1 MSVLGCD
8 RAQRSFAIR
17 GNERDVNRKAL
28 KTQAKI
34 TLKRHYWLILVLC
47 LFAAFLGVEY
57 GSTLW
62 ATDYQNPAVVSSSA
76 DETTV
81 TSGAASDHLSS
92 NGISDLLEKI
102 IAGDDA
108 GAKRQ
113 VEQSQKS
120 IQDNDHDATFG
131 RSRGVFATV
140 LNSFSTGS
148 VILSV
153 TNAMSSIL
161 HSRGGAAILL
171 VLASLAV
178 YLFVWLFIRETYL
191 VVSRR
196 MVLESRVYE
205 QVPIHHMMFPLRTR
219 KWASIAWTM
228 FVKSVFL
235 TLWWLTIVGGI
246 IKTFS
251 YMLVPFIIA
260 ENPSIK
266 ACDAITL
273 SRRMMRG
280 HKWECFVAIL
290 TFLGWDILSTCTLGL
305 TGIFYSNGY
314 KASFWAEYYT
324 YLRGTAK
331 QAGLQG
337 AEQLNDTFL
346 FEKAPADLL
355 ERTYADARTAIS
367 EVDAQGE
374 TVSAPKGFAG
384 WLADW
389 FGIRIMRSKQVS
401 AWEDYQGKMHASKTG
416 RALLAAQMYPVRLS
430 PIPMKDKNINIGGL
444 NAARSYSLLNLIMM
458 FFIFCIIGWVWEV
471 ALCFIDEGVFV
482 NRGTL
487 HGPWLPIYGTG
498 GVFILIVLK
507 KLRKHPIA
515 EFVAAVAL
523 CGTLEY
529 ISSWHLEMTKGQRWW
544 DYTGYFLN
552 INGRIC
558 AEGLLVFGLGGLA
571 IVYLV
576 APTLNQLL
584 DRINRKALLC
594 VALVLLVSYIGD
606 QVYSAQHPN
615 SGHGITDTGS
625 SSVEVRQ

>member
-1 MSVLGCD
+1 M
-8 RAQRSFAIR
+8 
-17 GNERDVNRKAL
+17 
-28 KTQAKI
+28 
-34 TLKRHYWLILVLC
+34 H
-47 LFAAFLGVEY
+47 
-57 GSTLW
+57 
-62 ATDYQNPAVVSSSA
+62 
-76 DETTV
+76 
-81 TSGAASDHLSS
+81 
-92 NGISDLLEKI
+92 
-102 IAGDDA
+102 
-108 GAKRQ
+108 
-113 VEQSQKS
+113 
-120 IQDNDHDATFG
+120 
-131 RSRGVFATV
+131 
-140 LNSFSTGS
+140 
-148 VILSV
+148 
-153 TNAMSSIL
+153 
-161 HSRGGAAILL
+161 
-171 VLASLAV
+171 
-178 YLFVWLFIRETYL
+178 
-191 VVSRR
+191 
-196 MVLESRVYE
+196 
-205 QVPIHHMMFPLRTR
+205 
-219 KWASIAWTM
+219 
-228 FVKSVFL
+228 
-235 TLWWLTIVGGI
+235 
-246 IKTFS
+246 
-251 YMLVPFIIA
+251 
-260 ENPSIK
+260 
-266 ACDAITL
+266 
-273 SRRMMRG
+273 
-280 HKWECFVAIL
+280 
-290 TFLGWDILSTCTLGL
+290 
-305 TGIFYSNGY
+305 
-314 KASFWAEYYT
+314 
-324 YLRGTAK
+324 
-331 QAGLQG
+331 
-337 AEQLNDTFL
+337 
-346 FEKAPADLL
+346 
-355 ERTYADARTAIS
+355 
-367 EVDAQGE
+367 
-374 TVSAPKGFAG
+374 
-384 WLADW
+384 
-389 FGIRIMRSKQVS
+389 SKQVS

-507 KLRKHPIA
+507 KLRKHPVA